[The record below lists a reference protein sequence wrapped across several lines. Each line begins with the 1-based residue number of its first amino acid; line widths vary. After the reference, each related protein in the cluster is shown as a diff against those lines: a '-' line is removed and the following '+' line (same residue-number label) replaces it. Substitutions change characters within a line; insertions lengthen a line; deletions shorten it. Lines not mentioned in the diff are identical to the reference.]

1 MYKMHYHMTMTT
13 DNPLYGYESHVP
25 SFIRSFNRII
35 CIGDSLTEGSC
46 NVDGGGTIAFG
57 NYSYPTILSRMTG
70 VQVLNYG
77 ISGDCASTSQHVCDL
92 QRCYLVRAKKR
103 GFFLDFKADA
113 FIVALGTNDISK
125 EGSFTGNVSTD
136 IDLEDSEKN
145 ARNSVGGYAS
155 ILSLIR
161 HHNPKSFIFCVTLPN
176 TRNDREHR
184 IEANGKIREIAKLFG
199 AYVIDME
206 RYAEQEGP
214 ELEAYMKV
222 FVNENHNNALGYN
235 IRARQYCTYID
246 HIIEAKLED
255 FRNLQFT
262 GCEYTYIL

>member
-1 MYKMHYHMTMTT
+1 MTT

-46 NVDGGGTIAFG
+46 NYDGGGTIAFKD
-57 NYSYPTILSRMTG
+57 YSYPTILSKMTG
-70 VQVLNYG
+70 VDVLNYG

-92 QRCYLVRAKKR
+92 QRCYLERAKKR

-113 FIVALGTNDISK
+113 FLVALGTNDISK
-125 EGSFTGNVSTD
+125 EGSFTGDVSTD
-136 IDLEDSEKN
+136 IDMADSSKN

-155 ILSLIR
+155 LLSLIR

-176 TRNDREHR
+176 TRNDHDSRL
-184 IEANGKIREIAKLFG
+184 EANEKIRAIAKLFG

-214 ELEAYMKV
+214 ELEAFRKV
-222 FVNENHNNALGYN
+222 FMNVSHNNALGYN
-235 IRARQYCTYID
+235 VRARQYCTYID
-246 HIIEAKLED
+246 HIIETHLEA

-262 GCEYTYIL
+262 GCEYTCSL